1 MNLSC
6 PKCESTAVKKN
17 GHIHNGK
24 QNHRCL
30 VCGRQ
35 FVLNPQQKI
44 IPDQTKN
51 EVRQALLERVS
62 LEGVCSFFSVSMP
75 WLLSFIHEIISEL
88 PDDLNVT
95 VNTENEDFEVAVI
108 ELDEQWS
115 YVGSKKNKQWL
126 WLAFHSASR
135 QVLAMHVGKRD
146 KRSAEAL
153 LSKLPEDLKKKLS
166 FTQVNSQST
175 TKFFLGSSTKQ
186 LERSQEKRATL
197 KDLTTL

>member
-1 MNLSC
+1 MKPSC

-62 LEGVCSFFSVSMP
+62 LEGVCRIFSVSMP
-75 WLLSFIHEIISEL
+75 WLLGFIHEIISEL

-95 VNTENEDFEVAVI
+95 LSTKNKDFEVVLSPANHLNQPHFLYDL
-108 ELDEQWS
+108 EE
-115 YVGSKKNKQWL
+115 KN
-126 WLAFHSASR
+126 LALYLQPPVA
-135 QVLAMHVGKRD
+135 L
-146 KRSAEAL
+146 RS
-153 LSKLPEDLKKKLS
+153 LSKQSIFRYLHRTSLPNPVS
-166 FTQVNSQST
+166 VI
-175 TKFFLGSSTKQ
+175 
-186 LERSQEKRATL
+186 
-197 KDLTTL
+197 

>member
-1 MNLSC
+1 MKPSC

-62 LEGVCSFFSVSMP
+62 LEGVCRIFSVSMP
-75 WLLSFIHEIISEL
+75 WLLGFIHEIISEL

-95 VNTENEDFEVAVI
+95 VSTENEDFEVAII

-115 YVGSKKNKQWL
+115 YVGNKKNKQWL

-146 KRSAEAL
+146 RRSAEAL
-153 LSKLPEDLKKKLS
+153 LSKLPEDLKKKPS
-166 FTQVNSQST
+166 FTQISSQST
-175 TKFFLGSSTKQ
+175 TKFFLGSSTKL
-186 LERSQEKRATL
+186 LERGREKRVTL
-197 KDLTTL
+197 KDLIIL